1 MPDDSLTRTPSVDA
15 PRSPAPRG
23 RAGRAQAPA
32 AGALAVLAG
41 LAAGHLIAALTGPDS
56 SPALAV
62 GSRLIDLTPTPV
74 KEWAVAT
81 LGTWDKPVLIGGV
94 VLATLAIGALVG
106 WLASR
111 RRLLIWVGPLVLT
124 VIAAVAASTGPAAGP
139 LAMVPAVVTGG
150 VGTWVLWW
158 FLGRTT
164 IRPDEPGAPYALPR
178 RAFLSGSAVV
188 GASSAVALV
197 AGQYLGTA
205 RQRPAVVT
213 LPRPTETLAPL
224 PSGLSVDGLAPWVTP
239 NRDFYRVDTSLIVPS
254 VDVGEWQLSID
265 GMVDRPFTLTWSE
278 LLALPMIERDV
289 TLNCVSNEVGGPYI
303 GGARWLGVRVRDVLA
318 RAGVQAG
325 ADQVLSRSVDGFT
338 VSTPVQAL
346 TDARDAL
353 IAIGMNGSPLPAE
366 HGFPARLITPGLYGY
381 VGATKWLTQLTLTT
395 YARQS
400 AYWTERGWA
409 ERGPVK
415 PSSRIDTPRSF
426 ARLQPGQVM
435 IAGEAWAQN
444 IGVLRAQVRIDGGP
458 WHDAELGPDAGIQY
472 WRQWKYAWAATSGQ
486 HNLECRVVDE
496 SGANQSEARATP
508 FPDGSS
514 GLQSVVVTVD

>member
-1 MPDDSLTRTPSVDA
+1 MPSDSLTRI
-15 PRSPAPRG
+15 RLRG
-23 RAGRAQAPA
+23 RLQAAA
-32 AGALAVLAG
+32 AGVLAVLAG
-41 LAAGHLIAALTGPDS
+41 LAAGHLVAALTGPDS

-62 GSRLIDLTPTPV
+62 GSRVIDLTPTPV
-74 KEWAVAT
+74 KEWAVAS
-81 LGTWDKPVLIGGV
+81 LGTWDKPLLIGGV
-94 VLATLAIGALVG
+94 VAITLGLGALVG
-106 WLASR
+106 LLAVR
-111 RRLLIWVGPLVLT
+111 RRLIIWVGPLVLT
-124 VIAAVAASTGPAAGP
+124 VIAAVAATLGPAAGP
-139 LAMVPAVVTGG
+139 FAVVPALVTGA
-150 VGTWVLWW
+150 VGTLVLWW
-158 FLGRTT
+158 FVGRATV
-164 IRPDEPGAPYALPR
+164 RPDEPGAPYALPR
-178 RAFLSGSAVV
+178 RAFLTGSAVV

-197 AGQYLGTA
+197 AGQYLTTV
-205 RQRPAVVT
+205 RQRPATVV
-213 LPRPTETLAPL
+213 LPRPAETLAPL
-224 PSGLSVDGLAPWVTP
+224 PAGLDVEGIAPWVTP
-239 NRDFYRVDTSLIVPS
+239 NQDFYRVDTSLIVPS
-254 VDVGEWQLSID
+254 VDVADWRLSVD
-265 GMVDRPFTLTWSE
+265 GMVDRPFIITWDE

-338 VSTPVQAL
+338 LSTPVQAL
-346 TDARDAL
+346 TDGRDAL
-353 IAIGMNGSPLPAE
+353 IAIGMNGRPLPAE

-395 YARQS
+395 YEAKQ

-426 ARLQPGQVM
+426 ARLQPGRVM

-444 IGVLRAQVRIDGGP
+444 IGVMRVQVRIDGGP
-458 WHDAELGPDAGIQY
+458 WQNTDLGPDAGIQY
-472 WRQWKYAWAATSGQ
+472 WRQWRYAWAATSGQ
-486 HNLECRVVDE
+486 HNLECRVIDD
-496 SGANQSEARATP
+496 SGANQSEVRATP